1 MGNQPS
7 KDNVI
12 DSSYIRR
19 ARLGNTKLPDK
30 LHDHSYSQKL
40 ERNKKASSNNKYSSR
55 PVVVSPVRHQLVL
68 TNQATPLVSLS
79 AASVTSP
86 VGHPSSLATLSSSSS
101 YQRRSS
107 ESRLQDFRSM
117 SSVSLT
123 SEEPDTPTYSSNFA
137 RSNPSGKPIDS
148 SYYSDPFMMGHETY
162 VLSSSLPTEDYEN
175 GGYVTRNSKS
185 KRDSKEMWVYEYGAE
200 KERDRQTRQVNT
212 FTTIMYHLVYI

>member
-19 ARLGNTKLPDK
+19 ARLGNNKLPDK

-40 ERNKKASSNNKYSSR
+40 ERNKKASSNNKYSSG

-79 AASVTSP
+79 AATATSP
-86 VGHPSSLATLSSSSS
+86 VGHPSSLATLSSS

-123 SEEPDTPTYSSNFA
+123 SEEPDTPTYSSNPS
-137 RSNPSGKPIDS
+137 RSNPSGKPIES

-162 VLSSSLPTEDYEN
+162 VLSSSLPTEDSEN
-175 GGYVTRNSKS
+175 GGYVTRNSRS

-212 FTTIMYHLVYI
+212 LIIMCHSIYI